1 MRTLPED
8 FYRQPTL
15 EAARA
20 LLGKILVRTGPKG
33 AVSGFIVETEAYLG
47 PGDPASH
54 ACRGSTPRS
63 KIMFGPPGRAYV
75 YFCYGVHHLLN
86 VVTEEA
92 GRPGAVLIRSA
103 LLKEA
108 GSPTGEWPKSGL
120 IGGPGRLTRVFGID
134 LRWNGWDL
142 TSGKRLFLTDGV
154 KIPEDWIGSGP
165 RVGISRGKDFPWR
178 FVVSPAFKK
187 TR

>member
-1 MRTLPED
+1 M
-8 FYRQPTL
+8 

-20 LLGKILVRTGPKG
+20 LLGKILVRRG
-33 AVSGFIVETEAYLG
+33 AEGTVSGFIVETEAYLG

-54 ACRGSTPRS
+54 ACRGATPRS

-103 LLKEA
+103 IFEKA
-108 GSPTGEWPKSGL
+108 GTPPGKWRKDGL
-120 IGGPGRLTRVFGID
+120 VGGPGRLTRAFKID

-142 TSGKRLFLTDGV
+142 TRGKRLFLTDGV
-154 KIPEDWIGSGP
+154 KIPEDRIASGP
-165 RVGISRGKDFPWR
+165 RVGIRRGKKFPWR
-178 FVVSPAFKK
+178 FVFYPAFKK